1 MKKVTV
7 ADCLELQKLF
17 EKYCETAEQ
26 HEFIKLALIQSH
38 MDKYISR
45 LQLVGKIENQ
55 NEANAMFRVVL
66 GAIGKDFSDYKEEEM
81 NKEYCEFCFGGKAL
95 VIDKR
100 NDVGIAIRYPNQL
113 IAYGYDIYGLY
124 GLDSNSITI
133 KINYCPMCG
142 RRLMD
147 RK

>member
-1 MKKVTV
+1 
-7 ADCLELQKLF
+7 
-17 EKYCETAEQ
+17 
-26 HEFIKLALIQSH
+26 
-38 MDKYISR
+38 MDKER
-45 LQLVGKIENQ
+45 
-55 NEANAMFRVVL
+55 
-66 GAIGKDFSDYKEEEM
+66 
-81 NKEYCEFCFGGKAL
+81 CEFCFGGKAL

-124 GLDSNSITI
+124 GLYGLDSNSITT

-142 RRLMD
+142 RRLMN